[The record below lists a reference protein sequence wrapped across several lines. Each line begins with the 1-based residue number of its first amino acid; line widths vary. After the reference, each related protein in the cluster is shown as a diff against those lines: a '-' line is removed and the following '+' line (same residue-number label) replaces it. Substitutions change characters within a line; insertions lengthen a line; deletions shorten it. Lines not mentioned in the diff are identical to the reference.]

1 MPSVKKPKVPKPP
14 NVNELAFF
22 QILKEEGIPIPTKE
36 YQFCPDRK
44 WRADYCWIDECLI
57 LETEGGIWTNGR
69 HTRGVGY
76 KSDMEKYSEASVLG
90 YRILRCETSELCS
103 RKTIDWIKKCLD
115 K

>member
-69 HTRGVGY
+69 HTRGSGYIKDLSKYNSAAIMGY
-76 KSDMEKYSEASVLG
+76 KL
-90 YRILRCETSELCS
+90 LRVPTPELAHRS
-103 RKTIDWIKKCLD
+103 TIDLIKKALD